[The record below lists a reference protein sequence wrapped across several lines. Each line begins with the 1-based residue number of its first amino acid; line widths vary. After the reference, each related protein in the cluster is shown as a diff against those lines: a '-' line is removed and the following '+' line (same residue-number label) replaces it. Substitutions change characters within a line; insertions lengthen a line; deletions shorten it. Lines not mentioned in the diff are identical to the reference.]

1 MLLLLAPLALALDA
15 PSWWFRESF
24 GGSLFPSGALVDTRV
39 QYRVP
44 LHRAESR
51 LFRETYGGAGLRV
64 AFTPVN
70 AEVGPRF
77 SISPIDM
84 FDLEVQA
91 SYLGYYSWGGHGL
104 LPYAATDGKESATR
118 DSRVDDGFMA
128 SGLVASATPTLK
140 AKLGPIVAFDACT
153 FTFLHLEN
161 PLGKPE
167 PYVYEPNRDLIVAW
181 DDVLVENQGGLLYE
195 VLPGG
200 ARPLLR
206 VGATVRERLA
216 LNSGDES
223 LVVGGI
229 VSFKPGTTPAIPTV
243 NVLALAYV
251 VDADRVGTTPNLQAS
266 ATWVVERKA
275 GK

>member
-1 MLLLLAPLALALDA
+1 MLLLLAPFAFALDA
-15 PSWWFRESF
+15 PSWWFRESV
-24 GGSLFPSGALVDTRV
+24 GGSLFPDGALVDTRV

-44 LHRAESR
+44 LHRAEGR
-51 LFRETYGGAGLRV
+51 LFHDTYAGAGLRV

-70 AEVGPRF
+70 AEVGPRL

-91 SYLGYYSWGGHGL
+91 SYLGYYSWGGKGL
-104 LPYAATDGKESATR
+104 LPYSVTDGKESATR
-118 DSRVDDGFMA
+118 SSREDEGFMA

-140 AKLGPIVAFDACT
+140 AKAGPIVIFDACT

-161 PLGKPE
+161 PLGVSA

-200 ARPLLR
+200 TRPLLR

-216 LNSGDES
+216 LSSGDES
-223 LVVGGI
+223 LTVGGL
-229 VSFKPGTTPAIPTV
+229 VSFKPGTTPAVPTI
-243 NVLALAYV
+243 NVVALAYV
-251 VDADRVGTTPNLQAS
+251 IDADRVGTTPNLQAS
-266 ATWVVERKA
+266 ATWVVERKVA
-275 GK
+275 N